1 MAENSVLVDLL
12 AGKDELVLFGDPAA
26 ATEHLRDYLASL
38 FSPLGCHLGLID
50 DLADHDDAAR
60 TTAMVGAALLRQ
72 ANGILDQL
80 HEQLRQAGVGILVEV
95 EGKSW
100 EPRGVTSCTV
110 KRLPTTDPKTLDT
123 ARQRQAIWRSCT
135 ERMDALLDHP
145 ELAED
150 MLAHME
156 KLVAR
161 TRETPLAGQA

>member
-1 MAENSVLVDLL
+1 MDENPITIDDFQ
-12 AGKDELVLFGDPAA
+12 GKGDVALFGDPAA

-80 HEQLRQAGVGILVEV
+80 HEQLRQAGFGILVEV

-100 EPRGVTSCTV
+100 EPRGVTACTV
-110 KRLPTTDPKTLDT
+110 KRLPAPDSSKMEADNR
-123 ARQRQAIWRSCT
+123 AEEFSQAWSVGMGILRDHPGLA
-135 ERMDALLDHP
+135 EEMLDHLG
-145 ELAED
+145 E
-150 MLAHME
+150 
-156 KLVAR
+156 LVAKAQ
-161 TRETPLAGQA
+161 EANHA